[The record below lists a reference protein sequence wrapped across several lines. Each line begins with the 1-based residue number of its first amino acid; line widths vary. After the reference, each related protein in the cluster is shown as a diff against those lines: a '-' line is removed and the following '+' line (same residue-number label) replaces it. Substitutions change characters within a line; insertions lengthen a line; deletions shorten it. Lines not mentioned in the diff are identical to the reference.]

1 MLTYP
6 ILERPSLRNRLERR
20 RPQMQSLRNR
30 LERPERPSRR
40 RRQLRQ
46 SQQRK
51 SQQTSQHR
59 QSLRQRRSVMQ
70 CRGMHLRGVSPR
82 VLPLVLQSQ
91 SVVMLSCRRQQRQ
104 RQHTSQRRQNLRW
117 QTNHP

>member
-46 SQQRK
+46 SQQ
-51 SQQTSQHR
+51 TSQHR
-59 QSLRQRRSVMQ
+59 QRLRQRRSVMQ

>member
-1 MLTYP
+1 
-6 ILERPSLRNRLERR
+6 
-20 RPQMQSLRNR
+20 MQY
-30 LERPERPSRR
+30 
-40 RRQLRQ
+40 
-46 SQQRK
+46 
-51 SQQTSQHR
+51 
-59 QSLRQRRSVMQ
+59 
-70 CRGMHLRGVSPR
+70 RGMHLRGVSPR

>member
-70 CRGMHLRGVSPR
+70 YRGMHLRGVSPR

-91 SVVMLSCRRQQRQ
+91 SVLRLQRTGCQEQHSTAGREDRR
-104 RQHTSQRRQNLRW
+104 
-117 QTNHP
+117 